1 MKKLSISLTLA
12 AALGASASAAEVT
25 PFGFIGG
32 YYSQGFSN
40 MPTQT
45 SATNSK
51 EVGEAYAAV
60 AAHLGLDVGLSPNI
74 SFGLGFWGGLPLY
87 ETYYTGGVTPV
98 GDRFYPQNWD
108 VSDAYLKFD
117 NESTSIIGG
126 RFDVSSFYHGKDGKD
141 YTGMDWLWGNI
152 QGAAFN
158 MKSKNIGFWA
168 LWMNSKLG
176 VNGNYNRMAYD
187 MASFGTYSAFKH
199 NHVGE
204 VFMGGVDFDY
214 DTFKFSPFVIYDT
227 NYQHSGTAGTR
238 SVLSAG
244 AKVVLDVK
252 GNGVESITTLRAL
265 WQQYESAGRDVSPL
279 LLWIDEELVFS
290 DIFKVGAGYIKT
302 NDYGILLYG
311 HDKSR
316 FYGYRSSGAS
326 GIYSSGGIYGAGN
339 PLYYGGNSGTY
350 YVFAG
355 IKPDSRLELDLLFA
369 GGDYS
374 EFSAVGQFRVLGQAD
389 KVNLKVGAGFVSTR
403 GYNWDTTSVDF
414 DKRRNN
420 LIAFLRLSL

>member
-1 MKKLSISLTLA
+1 MKKLSISLTLV
-12 AALGASASAAEVT
+12 AALDASASAAEVT

-117 NESTSIIGG
+117 SQSVSVIGG

-227 NYQHSGTAGTR
+227 NHQHSGTAGTR
-238 SVLSAG
+238 SVPSLLDSSFSKSLKVLSKLMLAVELISSRILPVDLSSLAIFSKSARGISKQTIMESCSMAMIRVDSMGIALAVLQAYTVAAVYMARATHSIMVATPAHIMSLQALSQILDWSLICSLLVGIILNSLQWGSSECSDKQTKSISKSARDLSAQG
-244 AKVVLDVK
+244 GIIGIL
-252 GNGVESITTLRAL
+252 
-265 WQQYESAGRDVSPL
+265 PL
-279 LLWIDEELVFS
+279 LILTS
-290 DIFKVGAGYIKT
+290 DAT
-302 NDYGILLYG
+302 TS
-311 HDKSR
+311 SR
-316 FYGYRSSGAS
+316 FCAS
-326 GIYSSGGIYGAGN
+326 LCRAY
-339 PLYYGGNSGTY
+339 
-350 YVFAG
+350 
-355 IKPDSRLELDLLFA
+355 
-369 GGDYS
+369 
-374 EFSAVGQFRVLGQAD
+374 
-389 KVNLKVGAGFVSTR
+389 
-403 GYNWDTTSVDF
+403 TT
-414 DKRRNN
+414 
-420 LIAFLRLSL
+420 